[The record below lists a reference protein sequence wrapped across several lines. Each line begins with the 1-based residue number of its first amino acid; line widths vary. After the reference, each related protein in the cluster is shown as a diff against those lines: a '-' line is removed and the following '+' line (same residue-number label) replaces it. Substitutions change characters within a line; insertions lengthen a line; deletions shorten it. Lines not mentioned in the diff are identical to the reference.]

1 MSQASLTEGTG
12 APPATPPQS
21 AARQVPASAA
31 RKDVGDSPV
40 AAVAAFLGI
49 LWLGAVAYY
58 AGATAGFEQ
67 LRALAPHEIG
77 WALAGAMAPAI
88 GLWLLALLLKRDGA
102 LTRQTV
108 RMERMLDLLAAPDA
122 DPRLGPGGAH
132 LREQARLL
140 AGAGEEAVARLREAE
155 LAWRRQMADQAQAIE
170 GAVEAAVRRAGGA
183 TDRLAERLTAL
194 GTDGEAVA
202 TRATELAEAL
212 MRQTAALDTAGATLA
227 RRMES
232 FETGARGVVVLLESV
247 ASTVETHVAALDAA
261 GRSAGREIG
270 ERADELAAR
279 QTAWTEAALG
289 CVNRL
294 REAADG
300 LRAEM
305 AAIEEAARQA
315 ANTLGEAADGA
326 GDRVRAV
333 RADFQDAAAA
343 ADEAA
348 EMIHVREK
356 SLGVAAD
363 AVAEAAATASR
374 AIGERI
380 DALMAVADTAEQRAQ
395 ALDGGTRR
403 SALGATA
410 QIIETLDALAVDLT
424 QALDEALPQELW
436 TRYLKGEKHVFAR
449 HLASDRER
457 YAHDAIAGRMRDDE
471 AFRNWVEAYVR
482 QFETMLE
489 EALAADRN
497 DVLTTALLS
506 SDVGKLYQVLSQATA
521 RNA

>member
-1 MSQASLTEGTG
+1 MSQASLSDGTTAPQEGAPTG
-12 APPATPPQS
+12 AVRVAPAPARPRD
-21 AARQVPASAA
+21 AAGFPWA
-31 RKDVGDSPV
+31 PV
-40 AAVAAFLGI
+40 SAFLGI
-49 LWLGAVAYY
+49 LWLGAVAFYM
-58 AGATAGFEQ
+58 GANAGFER

-88 GLWLLALLLKRDGA
+88 GLWLLGLLFKRDGA
-102 LTRQTV
+102 LARQTA
-108 RMERMLDLLAAPDA
+108 RTERMLDLLGTPDT
-122 DPRLGPGGAH
+122 DPRLGPAGHH

-140 AGAGEEAVARLREAE
+140 AAAGEEAVTRLREAE

-202 TRATELAEAL
+202 ARATELAEAL

-232 FETGARGVVVLLESV
+232 FETGTRGVVALLESV
-247 ASTVETHVAALDAA
+247 AATVETHVTALDAA

-270 ERADELAAR
+270 ERADELTAR

-289 CVNRL
+289 CATRL

-305 AAIEEAARQA
+305 ATVEEASRAA
-315 ANTLGEAADGA
+315 ANALGEAADGA
-326 GDRVRAV
+326 GVRVRALKS
-333 RADFQDAAAA
+333 DFQDAAHA

-348 EMIHVREK
+348 EMIHVRQR
-356 SLGVAAD
+356 SLGAAAD
-363 AVAEAAATASR
+363 ATAEAAAAASK

-380 DALMAVADTAEQRAQ
+380 DTLLAVVDTAEQRAQ
-395 ALDGGTRR
+395 ALDGGIRR

-410 QIIETLDALAVDLT
+410 QIIETLDALAIDLT
-424 QALDEALPQELW
+424 QALDEELPQELW
-436 TRYLKGEKHVFAR
+436 TRYLKGEKHVFAH
-449 HLASDRER
+449 HLAADRER

-506 SDVGKLYQVLSQATA
+506 SDVGKLFQVLSQATA